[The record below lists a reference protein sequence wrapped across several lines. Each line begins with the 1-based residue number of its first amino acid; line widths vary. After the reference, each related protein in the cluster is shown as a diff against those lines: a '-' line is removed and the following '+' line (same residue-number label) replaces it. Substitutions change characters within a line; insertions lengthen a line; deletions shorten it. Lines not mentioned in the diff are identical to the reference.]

1 MKNKTNLQSILISR
15 IDDFCGIEQ
24 INKKLTICKLGLP
37 VRDRILV
44 DSIIQYCNNLYL
56 MEINCEEDFVIYR
69 AASFKALEF
78 LEIQIK
84 KTNCKYLS
92 LIQGNISIGI
102 NYAKD
107 IRILA

>member
-24 INKKLTICKLGLP
+24 INKKLNFFKLGLP
-37 VRDRILV
+37 VRDRIMV

-56 MEINCEEDFVIYR
+56 MPINCEDDFVIYR
-69 AASFKALEF
+69 TASFKALEF

-92 LIQGNISIGI
+92 LVHGNISIGI
-102 NYAKD
+102 NYVKD
-107 IRILA
+107 VRILA